1 MSKLYNIFK
10 LAKSKIKPK
19 GVLESVTT
27 PDKSPVGLARS
38 ELNIL
43 KAKEKAVTK
52 MADDVKANP
61 ELFKKGKAF
70 KEGRGKFGFNKPSGK
85 K

>member
-1 MSKLYNIFK
+1 
-10 LAKSKIKPK
+10 
-19 GVLESVTT
+19 
-27 PDKSPVGLARS
+27 
-38 ELNIL
+38 
-43 KAKEKAVTK
+43 

-61 ELFKKGKAF
+61 ELFKQGKAF

>member
-1 MSKLYNIFK
+1 MGLLGYGYRAGKIIAK
-10 LAKSKIKPK
+10 KIKDKSK
-19 GVLESVTT
+19 V
-27 PDKSPVGLARS
+27 DLARS

-61 ELFKKGKAF
+61 DVFKQGKAF
-70 KEGRGKFGFNKPSGK
+70 KEGSGKFGFNKPEK
-85 K
+85 KKTK